1 MKLPNVLFAAL
12 CVTLSFAT
20 GCGGDSGRPKT
31 YKTSGS
37 VKVNGKPIEG
47 AVVTFQLSG
56 GKENAIG
63 STDANGEFTLSMF
76 VPGDGAVEGQYNVAI
91 SKHTTPPPPQN
102 SAGAPGVIASG
113 ELSEDYAP
121 PAATASGGADKG
133 PKSPIPEKYSNDQTS
148 GLRASVTPA
157 GPNRFD
163 FDLK

>member
-1 MKLPNVLFAAL
+1 MMKLPCFLIAL
-12 CVTLSFAT
+12 CTTIAFFS

-31 YKTSGS
+31 YKTTGS

-63 STDANGEFTLSMF
+63 STDANGEFALSMF
-76 VPGDGAVEGQYNVAI
+76 APGDGAVEGQYNVAI
-91 SKHTTPPPPQN
+91 AKHTTPPPAPT
-102 SAGAPGVIASG
+102 SSGAPGVIASG
-113 ELSEDYAP
+113 ELGSDYAP
-121 PAATASGGADKG
+121 PASSAASGGDKG
-133 PKSPIPEKYSNDQTS
+133 PKSPIPDKYSNDQTS
-148 GLRASVTPA
+148 GLRATISPA